1 MKSIRTN
8 LSVLDTKL
16 LETFLSANDLGEIKV
31 GHYEDRVN
39 QFQVDNKICYLYSER
54 DTIVTTN
61 LMYISLKYGNLEKA
75 FCDFKEKI
83 KQYY

>member
-1 MKSIRTN
+1 MKSVRTN

-16 LETFLSANDLGEIKV
+16 LEIFLSANDLGAVKV
-31 GHYEDRVN
+31 GHYEAR
-39 QFQVDNKICYLYSER
+39 QSTYQVDNKICYLYSEK
-54 DTIVTTN
+54 DTVVTTN

-75 FCDFKEKI
+75 FCDFKEKL